1 MWIFMSTMDSVATGV
16 ISFLVSIERYNN
28 TYLPHWG
35 AVILNTNGGDF
46 HRLSFITNL
55 IKWSYISRSKS
66 QIFHLAKFETKLSYT
81 FWLSILLQYYS
92 FLQAFKKNLY
102 MPKGNNISY
111 NKKRVKIVFSGW
123 KEPYAY
129 LCWILQ
135 SSKEVIH
142 INSVKTVMC
151 ESDTTLTPIH
161 LRRQL

>member
-46 HRLSFITNL
+46 HRLSFIRNL

-111 NKKRVKIVFSGW
+111 NKKKGENSILWLKGALCILVLDSSIFKGGHSYKFSKDSNVW
-123 KEPYAY
+123 IWYYPDPY
-129 LCWILQ
+129 
-135 SSKEVIH
+135 
-142 INSVKTVMC
+142 
-151 ESDTTLTPIH
+151 PP
-161 LRRQL
+161 